1 MSISHTASKGW
12 FSEQSREY
20 EAFSRAR
27 CNYGHIAPLSP
38 VLPRTWSEW
47 IKHRIFVEE
56 ETQSQGLRRLAIK
69 KLMKRIQISEAEYE
83 PPFADKTFE
92 DHLSSVL
99 ARESIWLPSYTS
111 PPDREQA
118 RWPTHEGMKLEVK
131 YWGYSRYRRSLPLPR
146 VPHTISENWTYCIPI
161 EPFEFDAVGCF
172 DTKEALPETDENM
185 HFLVGKFLLKELDY

>member
-1 MSISHTASKGW
+1 MSVSQASPKGW
-12 FSEQSREY
+12 FSEQTKEY
-20 EAFSRAR
+20 ELFARVR
-27 CNYGHIAPLSP
+27 CNYGQIAPLSP

-69 KLMKRIQISEAEYE
+69 KLMTKIQISDTEYQ

-99 ARESIWLPSYTS
+99 AKESIWLPSYTG

-118 RWPTHEGMKLEVK
+118 KWPTHEEMILEAK
-131 YWGYSRYRRSLPLPR
+131 YWGYSGYCRSFPLPR
-146 VPHTISENWTYCIPI
+146 VPRVVSEDWTYCSPI
-161 EPFEFDAVGCF
+161 EPFEFDDVRHL
-172 DTKEALPETDENM
+172 DTKDAVPETDENM
-185 HFLVGKFLLKELDY
+185 LFLVGRYLLKELDY

>member
-99 ARESIWLPSYTS
+99 ARESIWLPSYTG

-118 RWPTHEGMKLEVK
+118 RWPTHEEMKLEVK

-146 VPHTISENWTYCIPI
+146 VPHIISEDWTYCIPI

-172 DTKEALPETDENM
+172 DTEEALPETDENM
-185 HFLVGKFLLKELDY
+185 HFLVGKFLLRELDY

>member
-56 ETQSQGLRRLAIK
+56 GTQSQGLRRLAIK

-99 ARESIWLPSYTS
+99 ARESIWLPSYTG

-118 RWPTHEGMKLEVK
+118 RWPTHEEMKLEVK

-146 VPHTISENWTYCIPI
+146 VPHIISEDWTYCIPI

-172 DTKEALPETDENM
+172 DTEEALPETDENM
-185 HFLVGKFLLKELDY
+185 HFLVGKFLLR